1 MPKSKKPTNN
11 NNNTPYCDSNHLE
24 SLLLQWSR
32 EDKPNNHP
40 MSPELAKMILLIAE
54 NLIKKPTY
62 KNVSPQD
69 KEDMIMIAVL
79 NSIKYCHSYNPD
91 KVKSKNGAFTFIT
104 WNTEGQFKMFLKKE
118 SKRKS
123 LIITCEDPF
132 GAVNTI

>member
-1 MPKSKKPTNN
+1 MAKSKKTTNDL
-11 NNNTPYCDSNHLE
+11 YCDSNRLE
-24 SLLLQWSR
+24 ELLLQWSR
-32 EDKPNNHP
+32 EDKPNNRK

-62 KNVSPQD
+62 KNISPQD

-123 LIITCEDPF
+123 LITTCENPF
-132 GAVNTI
+132 NLDNGAVNTI